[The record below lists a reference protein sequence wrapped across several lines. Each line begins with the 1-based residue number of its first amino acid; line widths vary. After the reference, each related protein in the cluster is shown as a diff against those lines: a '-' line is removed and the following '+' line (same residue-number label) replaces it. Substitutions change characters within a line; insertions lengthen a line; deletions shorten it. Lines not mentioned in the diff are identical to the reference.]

1 MTDQKLAIV
10 SGSGTGIG
18 QGVTVELAKAGYDV
32 AVHYFGSK
40 EGAMETV
47 EKCLAHGVRAQAF
60 QADLS
65 KKDEIDGFFAR
76 ATAFLGG
83 LTLYV
88 NNSGVTQ
95 GMPFEEITEEH
106 FDFLVGVD
114 MKSALFCV
122 QAAAKEM
129 IHTQTKGNIVV
140 IASNHAMMQRYRF
153 TVYGMIKAALI
164 KMVKHTAVE
173 LARFGIRVNAI
184 APGWVST
191 PRVIRTADYDA
202 AVRSIP
208 MRRMATSEE
217 VAQMVLFYESP
228 AANSIT
234 GNCILADGGYTLLND
249 APEAYG
255 F

>member
-1 MTDQKLAIV
+1 MDKKLAIV
-10 SGSGTGIG
+10 TGSGTGIG
-18 QGVTVELAKAGYDV
+18 QGVAVELAKAGYDV
-32 AVHYFGSK
+32 AVHYFGSR

-47 EKCLAHGVRAQAF
+47 ARCLENGVRAQAF

-65 KKDEIDGFFAR
+65 KKEEIDAFFRQAVD
-76 ATAFLGG
+76 FLGG

-88 NNSGVTQ
+88 NNSGVTK
-95 GMPFEEITEEH
+95 GMPFEEITEEL

-122 QAAAKEM
+122 QAAARQM
-129 IHTQTKGNIVV
+129 IQAQTGGNIVV
-140 IASNHAMMQRYRF
+140 IASSNAMMQKYRF
-153 TVYGMIKAALI
+153 TVYGMIKSALV
-164 KMVKHTAVE
+164 KMVKHAAVE

-191 PRVIRTADYDA
+191 PRVMQSVDYES
-202 AVRSIP
+202 VTRSIP

-217 VAQMVLFYESP
+217 MAQIVLFYESP
-228 AANSIT
+228 AARSIT
-234 GNCILADGGYTLLND
+234 GNCILADGGYTLVND
-249 APEAYG
+249 NPEVYG